1 MTTRWSARASSRS
14 SPTRPTCSSSPKR
27 ATAAMPPAVV
37 ERGGEDADQAAL
49 SPREIEVLTLV
60 AQGLANKEVAA
71 RLGTARGTVKMH
83 VQNILAKLNASD
95 RTHAVTLGLQRG
107 IIHL

>member
-1 MTTRWSARASSRS
+1 MSRIECLT
-14 SPTRPTCSSSPKR
+14 PDEL
-27 ATAAMPPAVV
+27 TAFHLGDLPEHVLGELTEHLETS
-37 ERGGEDADQAAL
+37 ERLSEHSGQVPL
-49 SPREIEVLTLV
+49 SPREIEVLMLI

-95 RTHAVTLGLQRG
+95 RTHAVMLGLQRG